1 MIRVTGF
8 YAYTDGMRFDRE
20 YYRTTHLALTEK
32 LMRPL
37 GLLRVEVD
45 LSMAR
50 PDGRPPT
57 VIAQSHAYFPDE
69 AQARAAV
76 AATIREL
83 AADVPNYTDVMPRLE
98 FHEVFE
104 L

>member
-8 YAYTDGMRFDRE
+8 YAYAEGMRFDRE
-20 YYRTTHLALTEK
+20 YYRTAHLALTEK
-32 LMRPL
+32 LMRPF

-45 LSMAR
+45 LPLPRSDNHPPSMIAR
-50 PDGRPPT
+50 
-57 VIAQSHAYFPDE
+57 SHAYFATE
-69 AQARAAV
+69 QQARAAV

-83 AADVPNYTDVMPRLE
+83 AADVRNYTDALPRLE

-104 L
+104 I